1 MLRVNVDHIQPGMV
15 LARPIPLP
23 HDARRY
29 LLQRDIEIPM
39 DLVPRLKQLG
49 VLEVWIRNSD
59 LEFLETII
67 DEGLGDQQREV
78 YAIVRKNFESVMR
91 GAALDLDIRHFQD
104 AIGSL
109 FDFLKASSCGNM
121 LLQKLDAF
129 DNYLMSHST
138 NVCYLA
144 LLTGMRLERYM
155 IQERNAKTARD
166 AKDLR
171 QLGLGC
177 LLHDIGK
184 MHIPY
189 EILNKPGKFTPEEYE
204 IMKTHP
210 VIGYNM
216 LKGQI
221 HAAAAQ
227 VVLNHHQRFDGKGY
241 PQRVDSATGEKF
253 SAQQGKQIH
262 IFSRI
267 ATIADIY
274 DAATS
279 QRVYSAAKPS
289 VQVLHELRTWCKG
302 CFDPVVERAF
312 YEIIPPFPIG
322 KLVKLNNGVE
332 AVVVDFNPRY
342 PASPK
347 VQGLRDPYG
356 ERYADPSAEELD
368 LALYTDL
375 CIAKVDGVDVTPY
388 LDLQQELT
396 PEPSDGVL
404 L

>member
-1 MLRVNVDHIQPGMV
+1 MLRVAVDHITPGMI

-23 HDARRY
+23 HDPHRY
-29 LLQRDIEIPM
+29 LLQRDIEVPL

-49 VLEVWIRNSD
+49 VLEVWIRNRD
-59 LEFLETII
+59 LEFLETMI

-78 YAIVRKNFESVMR
+78 YAIVRKNFEQVMR
-91 GAALDLDIRHFQD
+91 GAAGDLDIRHFQD

-109 FDFLKASSCGNM
+109 FDFLKGSSCGNM

-155 IQERNAKTARD
+155 IQERNAKSARD

-184 MHIPY
+184 MHIPV
-189 EILNKPGKFTPEEYE
+189 EILNKPSKLTAEEYE

-210 VIGYNM
+210 TIGYNM

-227 VVLNHHQRFDGKGY
+227 VVLNHHQRYDGKGY
-241 PQRVDSATGEKF
+241 PQRVNAATGEPTV
-253 SAQQGKQIH
+253 AQQGKQIH

-279 QRVYSAAKPS
+279 QRCYSAAKPS

-322 KLVKLNNGVE
+322 KIVKLNNGVE

-356 ERYADPSAEELD
+356 QRYADPSLEEID

-375 CIAKVDGVDVTPY
+375 CVARVDDIDVTPY
-388 LDLQQELT
+388 LALQRELA
-396 PEPSDGVL
+396 PEPDGVL